1 MPDQIDLSKMQSVPV
16 VGPNGHLRL
25 HRHWREP
32 DGSMWDDIWANTSSR
47 DYWRDAL
54 AGHLSPDYASL
65 FLKYLS
71 PEAKVLEAGCGVGQ
85 VVLSMRTRGFNCF
98 GLDYAAETIRMLN
111 REFPDV
117 PFDQGDIRSLPYED
131 RSFDGYISLGVIEHF
146 TEGQEQMLRE
156 AARVVKPGG
165 WLFVSVPALNGW
177 RKLRCRFG
185 HYDKEGTDPFFEACF
200 SVEELDGLLRSSGFE
215 PVEHRFL
222 NTVMTFAQETVIR
235 PLYRCIEDVR
245 YVRGVVDRLLRLI
258 LPKAMFGH
266 MVMMVARRK
275 TE

>member
-16 VGPNGHLRL
+16 MGPNGHLRL
-25 HRHWREP
+25 LRHWREP
-32 DGSMWDDIWANTSSR
+32 DSSMWDDIWANTSAQ

-54 AGHLSPDYASL
+54 AGQLAPDYAPL
-65 FLKYLS
+65 FLKHLPS
-71 PEAKVLEAGCGVGQ
+71 GARVLEAGCGIGQ
-85 VVLSMRTRGFNCF
+85 VVLAMRAKGFDCY
-98 GLDYAAETIRMLN
+98 GLDYAADTIRLLN

-131 RSFDGYISLGVIEHF
+131 NSFDGYISLGVIEHF
-146 TEGQEQMLRE
+146 IEGQEQMLRE

-177 RKLRCRFG
+177 RKLRCRLG
-185 HYDKEGTDPFFEACF
+185 RYDKKGTDPFFETCF
-200 SVEELDGLLRSSGFE
+200 SVEELEVLLRNSGFV
-215 PVEHRFL
+215 PVEHSFF

-245 YVRGVVDRLLRLI
+245 YVRGAVDRLLRLI
-258 LPKAMFGH
+258 LPRSMFGH
-266 MVMMVARRK
+266 MIMIVARRNS
-275 TE
+275 E